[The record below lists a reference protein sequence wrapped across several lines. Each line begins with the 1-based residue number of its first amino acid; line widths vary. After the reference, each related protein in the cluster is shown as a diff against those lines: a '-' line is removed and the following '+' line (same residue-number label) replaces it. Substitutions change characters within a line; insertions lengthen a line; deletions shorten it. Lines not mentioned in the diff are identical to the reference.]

1 MASKPPAGRTGGKK
15 PASAKTADPTCATCQ
30 ETDGNPTRP
39 ADEGE
44 ATGVT
49 ISSDED
55 RDLIETLEAE
65 KLMPPIEVLE
75 KMADRLHPPQSWFD
89 EEIDDA

>member
-1 MASKPPAGRTGGKK
+1 MASKPAAGRTRGKQ
-15 PASAKTADPTCATCQ
+15 PASTKTADPTSVTRQ
-30 ETDGNPTRP
+30 ETEENPTRP

-44 ATGVT
+44 PTGVT
-49 ISSDED
+49 ICPDED
-55 RDLIETLEAE
+55 RDIIETLEAE

-89 EEIDDA
+89 EDIDDA